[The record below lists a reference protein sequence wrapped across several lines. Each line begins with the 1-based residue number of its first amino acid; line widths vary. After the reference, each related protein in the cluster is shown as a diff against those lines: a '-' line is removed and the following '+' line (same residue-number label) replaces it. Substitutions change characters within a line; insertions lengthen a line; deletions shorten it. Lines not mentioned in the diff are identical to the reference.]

1 MKDFA
6 DLIDDHALTGLRDE
20 LMLEHK
26 PGLVTPTAC
35 GSHADMDV
43 HTFDVSIAALRGY
56 FGDCVRLGASDCSFR
71 ALQSRGLRAE
81 QAMFAA
87 TGGINTH
94 KGAIFTLGLLSA
106 ATGWQLRRHGSV
118 RADLLG
124 RVVAQRWGAEI
135 AIAAAALDI
144 APDMTHGRRVRI
156 ETGLPG
162 AREQAIA
169 GFPVLGGTTYREL
182 RAALRRGANHERA
195 GLHALLSTMAA
206 LPDTNLAHRGG
217 RVGLAWAQAQAHD
230 FLARGGVF
238 AADWRSRLRRLCA
251 AFEARWLSPGG
262 SADLL
267 AAAWAMHRFDMMFST
282 CDPYPDALRDPHQ
295 RVAQP
300 APEEGVAT

>member
-1 MKDFA
+1 MDFA
-6 DLIDDHALTGLRDE
+6 DLIDAHALAGLRDE

-43 HTFDVSIAALRGY
+43 HTFDASIAALRGY
-56 FGDCVRLGASDCSFR
+56 FGDCVRLGANDCSFR
-71 ALQSRGLRAE
+71 ALQSRGQRAE

-106 ATGWQLRRHGSV
+106 AAGWQFRRHGSV
-118 RADLLG
+118 RAKLLG
-124 RVVAQRWGAEI
+124 CVVAQRWGAEM

-144 APDMTHGRRVRI
+144 TSDMTNGRRVRT

-169 GFPVLGGTTYREL
+169 GFPVLGGTTCREL
-182 RAALRRGANHERA
+182 RAALRRGADRERA

-206 LPDTNLAHRGG
+206 LPDTNLVHRGG
-217 RVGLAWAQAQAHD
+217 LAGLAWAQAQAHD
-230 FLARGGVF
+230 FLAQGGVF
-238 AADWRSRLRRLCA
+238 TADWCSRLRSLCA

-267 AAAWAMHRFDMMFST
+267 AAAWALHRFDMMFAT
-282 CDPYPDALRDPHQ
+282 GGPRRDATYDPHRRAALPATE
-295 RVAQP
+295 RV
-300 APEEGVAT
+300 TT